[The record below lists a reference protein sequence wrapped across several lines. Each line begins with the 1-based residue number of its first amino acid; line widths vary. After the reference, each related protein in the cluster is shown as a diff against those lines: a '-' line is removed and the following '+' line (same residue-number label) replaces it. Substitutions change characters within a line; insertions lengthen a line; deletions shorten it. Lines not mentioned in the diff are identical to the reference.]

1 MPDPHA
7 RLREAILATDP
18 ASLQPLKE
26 VGLSLGDLADRLAAE
41 IHAGRRGV
49 EGGSPFAPDQ
59 FTLSL
64 NPDDAKSFSGRWEG
78 VQRALTMCLTSALRA
93 EGLMLSRDPHVTLAT
108 DPTLPRGSL
117 QVIAWHSGDPLQMR
131 EPAPVEGIQAGEEPQ
146 GAFLVVSGQ
155 RIFSLESHEVR
166 VGRRLDNDL
175 VLDNPHVSRYHA
187 VLHVSHGHFHVRD
200 LNSTAGVIVNGK
212 RAEQAELTP
221 GDVITLGG
229 VELIYGESPGAPPAS
244 AEAYLRPAPPVE
256 DHPTIVPSERGT
268 ISLDEQPTSPKEP
281 RAGSPE

>member
-7 RLREAILATDP
+7 RLREAILATDA

-26 VGLSLGDLADRLAAE
+26 AGLSLGDLADRLAAE
-41 IHAGRRGV
+41 IHAGRRSA
-49 EGGSPFAPDQ
+49 EEGSPFAPDQ
-59 FTLSL
+59 VTLSL
-64 NPDDAKSFSGRWEG
+64 NPDDAKSFSGQWG
-78 VQRALTMCLTSALRA
+78 KVQQALTMCLSSALSSER
-93 EGLMLSRDPHVTLAT
+93 LRLSRAPHITLAT

-131 EPAPVEGIQAGEEPQ
+131 EPAPVEGVAAGEMPQ
-146 GAFLVVSGQ
+146 GAFLVVAGQ
-155 RIFSLESHEVR
+155 RIFSLESLDVR
-166 VGRRLDNDL
+166 IGRRLDNDL

-187 VLHVSHGHFHVRD
+187 VLDVSHGHFRVHD
-200 LNSTAGVIVNGK
+200 LDSTAGVIVNGK
-212 RAEQAELTP
+212 RAEQADLTP

-256 DHPTIVPSERGT
+256 DHPTMAPSDRRTSGLGQRSTPSEDPQTRPP
-268 ISLDEQPTSPKEP
+268 D
-281 RAGSPE
+281 